1 MQVEDALYSRVDP
14 TPTGTEP
21 YLVAYSREVAGLLD
35 LGLVT
40 PTVLPSAS
48 TLSWMLE
55 ATRPITGPG
64 GGAVVRVVRMA
75 VVSAVVSGGP
85 AMVG

>member
-35 LGLVT
+35 L
-40 PTVLPSAS
+40 
-48 TLSWMLE
+48 E
-55 ATRPITGPG
+55 
-64 GGAVVRVVRMA
+64 
-75 VVSAVVSGGP
+75 P
-85 AMVG
+85 AECERCVQQHMG